1 MRFTIFF
8 NVIFILSLLSGC
20 EKQPVL
26 TESSSQIFAM
36 DTIMD
41 LYVYGENSNEV
52 LNLAEKEIRRIDN
65 MLKKDNPQG
74 EIYILNKEKMAE
86 VSSETADIIDFALYI
101 SNETDGAFDISISP
115 VMDLWGFYNQK
126 FNVPDK
132 NDIVKELERVNYK
145 NIKVNE
151 NNISIKNNS
160 QIDLGGIAKGFTS
173 DSIIKIFKENNMKSG
188 LISLGGNVQS
198 FGLKP
203 NGEKWKVGIQN
214 PDENSSIIG
223 SLETEESAIITS
235 GGYQRYFEENG
246 IKYHHIIDTKTGFPA
261 NSGIKSATV
270 ISKSG
275 ILADGFSTSLFAMG
289 LEKSINLWKS
299 RNDFDFIIETS
310 DNKIY
315 ITEGLE
321 NDFKSEFEYTI
332 IRK

>member
-8 NVIFILSLLSGC
+8 NIIFILSLLSGC